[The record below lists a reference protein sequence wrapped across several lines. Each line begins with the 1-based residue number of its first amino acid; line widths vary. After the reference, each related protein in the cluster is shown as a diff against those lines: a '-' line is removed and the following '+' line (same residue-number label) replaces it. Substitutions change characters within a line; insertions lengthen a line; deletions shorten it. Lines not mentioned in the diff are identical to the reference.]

1 MAVKAPCYDKT
12 MNTLKWLVIFALLGY
27 GSIVALLYVTQRAMQ
42 YFPER
47 FRTAPAVAGSPS
59 AVSSTTSCASGKPA
73 TAGA

>member
-12 MNTLKWLVIFALLGY
+12 MNSLKWFVIFALLGY

-47 FRTAPAVAGSPS
+47 FRTAPAA
-59 AVSSTTSCASGKPA
+59 
-73 TAGA
+73 AGAVRKRSGQYCSERCAT